1 MDYVKAIT
9 KNKEIKKNING
20 ITETIKRGQ
29 KITGDTGGTGGTGAK
44 TNVYNHDATLQMS
57 MLDLWEIM

>member
-29 KITGDTGGTGGTGAK
+29 KITGDTGGTGAK
-44 TNVYNHDATLQMS
+44 TSVYNHDATLQMS